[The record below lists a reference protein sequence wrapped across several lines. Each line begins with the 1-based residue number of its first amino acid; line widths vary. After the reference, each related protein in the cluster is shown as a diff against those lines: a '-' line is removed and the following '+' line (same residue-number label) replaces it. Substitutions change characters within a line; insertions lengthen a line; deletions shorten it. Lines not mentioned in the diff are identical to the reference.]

1 MVIGKKNNQASG
13 TTAGGSRKRPMT
25 IHTVLVVD
33 DSPSARLVL
42 TKQLRSLGYAVEQAD
57 SGEQA
62 LAQLAARRPDAV
74 FVDHDLRGIS
84 GFETTLE
91 IASRAATADIPV
103 VMMTT
108 NLSPDFE
115 ARALAHGAAAV
126 LAKGPEAGGL
136 ARLLRDLSR
145 DETQAGMHRG
155 AADAASAPRPDAATL
170 RRIGDE
176 LGQEIREH
184 LQLAVTSAWIDAEQG
199 VIEDIPRLVQRLRPA
214 VEQALEALI
223 DELVQERLEV
233 HLRGVMED
241 YTRELNRSMDGA
253 FARLRRSGREEP
265 IPAPRLAGTGPGT
278 GRGPSRPA

>member
-1 MVIGKKNNQASG
+1 MVTGKKNNQA
-13 TTAGGSRKRPMT
+13 GGMTVGSNRKRPMT

-42 TKQLRSLGYAVEQAD
+42 TKQLHSLGYSVEQAD

-62 LAQLAARRPDAV
+62 LEQLAVRRPDAV
-74 FVDHDLRGIS
+74 FIDHDLRGIS

-108 NLSPDFE
+108 NLGPDFE

-126 LAKGPEAGGL
+126 MAKGPEAGGL
-136 ARLLRDLSR
+136 ARLLQDLSP
-145 DETQAGMHRG
+145 DKAEAGIHRG
-155 AADAASAPRPDAATL
+155 TTTAAGARAPRPDAATL
-170 RRIGDE
+170 TRIGDE

-233 HLRGVMED
+233 HLRAVMED
-241 YTRELNRSMDGA
+241 YTRELTRSMDGA
-253 FARLRRSGREEP
+253 FARLRRSGQEEP
-265 IPAPRLAGTGPGT
+265 FPAPRFTATGK
-278 GRGPSRPA
+278 GPSRPA